1 MPKGKIRI
9 DGMQETRCVAHV
21 LERIRYG
28 LSISTGCNATAEY
41 THVGGGHC
49 WICPETGT
57 HQELRMQPDY
67 ASESHVAGRAEVHA
81 AGHRI
86 EECLLRRKKK
96 TRFCWVWLNAPLFL
110 ATYEQRLTDEAIRSI
125 REAVTNE

>member
-28 LSISTGCNATAEY
+28 LSVSTGCNATAEA

-86 EECLLRRKKK
+86 EECLLRRGKKK
-96 TRFCWVWLNAPLFL
+96 HKILLGMVECPFVPSYLRT
-110 ATYEQRLTDEAIRSI
+110 ATDG
-125 REAVTNE
+125 